1 MINISRWLFPKVR
14 LKGSVKYFCFC
25 FAILSLSFCSKPAP
39 KVLQLQLHC
48 FQIFQAGFELTYR
61 DSQNTIHFS
70 FFTIQFFPPSLKI
83 TIPKQSFF
91 LNGETNLIFLV
102 PLEKISIS
110 TFHALWKQFCYS
122 CICTKSDNI
131 SQLFKETT

>member
-1 MINISRWLFPKVR
+1 MTISQSQI
-14 LKGSVKYFCFC
+14 KGVSQVFLLLLCYFIF
-25 FAILSLSFCSKPAP
+25 ILLQQACSQSSTTTIA
-39 KVLQLQLHC
+39 LC

-102 PLEKISIS
+102 PLETISIS
-110 TFHALWKQFCYS
+110 TFHALWKQFCCS